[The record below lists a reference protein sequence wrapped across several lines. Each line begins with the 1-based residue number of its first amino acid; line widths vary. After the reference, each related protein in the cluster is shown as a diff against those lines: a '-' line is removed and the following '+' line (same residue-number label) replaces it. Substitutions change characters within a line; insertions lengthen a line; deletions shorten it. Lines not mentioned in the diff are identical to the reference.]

1 MPTVVSFRLRNEALA
16 LLDKQGSILDVA
28 RELSQ
33 LMRQSGIPG
42 VVIGGI
48 AVVLH
53 GHVRT
58 TKDID
63 VFVAQSLPP
72 LTSQRRHGRSP

>member
-1 MPTVVSFRLRNEALA
+1 MHSATATRQTIRKPNFREEAL
-16 LLDKQGSILDVA
+16 LILEKRGSILDIA
-28 RELSQ
+28 REVSRLI
-33 LMRQSGIPG
+33 RDSGVDG
-42 VVIGGI
+42 VVIGGV

-63 VFVAQSLPP
+63 IFLSI
-72 LTSQRRHGRSP
+72 